1 VKKVFVLIA
10 YCFCLIGFSTQCAAG
25 DIQTAFKKTITPDSK
40 ISTSQVEPG
49 TASLITPEISGT
61 STSAVPAATLP
72 TPTPAPVFIPGEPLE
87 NFHFRALDGTI
98 INSSDQVGKQ
108 LIIVAWR
115 SSCPFC
121 KRYLPMLQK
130 TYEMYKGDFEI
141 WALNF
146 RDSPEVIKQYVVENG
161 LTFTIWPDE
170 KGEVFYG
177 NNINTTPTTLFINS
191 DGVVEFIKEGI
202 ISEEAFIK
210 TLEELEFIQK

>member
-1 VKKVFVLIA
+1 
-10 YCFCLIGFSTQCAAG
+10 
-25 DIQTAFKKTITPDSK
+25 
-40 ISTSQVEPG
+40 
-49 TASLITPEISGT
+49 
-61 STSAVPAATLP
+61 
-72 TPTPAPVFIPGEPLE
+72 
-87 NFHFRALDGTI
+87 
-98 INSSDQVGKQ
+98 
-108 LIIVAWR
+108 
-115 SSCPFC
+115 
-121 KRYLPMLQK
+121 MLQK